1 MPARCTWC
9 SARRPVRRWICRL
22 DGGGD
27 DSLNGGAGEDVIRVG
42 ATAGADVFNGWTGS
56 GRIVAVAASAV
67 MGMASFGAANSIE
80 TITANGLTGVQIRGT
95 TGNDNLNFSATTLTG
110 ITRINADLSNDTVA
124 GSGGADTIV
133 GGGGRDTMTGGLGN
147 DVFDFNLLSESG
159 AGTLWDLITGFAP
172 GTDKI
177 DLSTMDAG
185 ILAGNAGDQAFAF
198 INNVGFSGAAAAE
211 VRVDTGTAGYT
222 RILIDTDDVGTGVNM
237 EIRVANEGMLPAPT
251 AVDYML

>member
-124 GSGGADTIV
+124 GSGGPDTIV

-222 RILIDTDDVGTGVNM
+222 RILIDTDDVGSASIWKSGSLM
-237 EIRVANEGMLPAPT
+237 RARCRP
-251 AVDYML
+251 